1 MNGYWPRPNGL
12 FQGLKTKTLGCF
24 LLIVLLNASLIF
36 SLTRVAASEQLAL
49 TDAEKLIALTNQAR
63 LENNLPPLFLNAA
76 LNQAAFNKAKN
87 LLKEQYFSH
96 NSPEGKKFSQW
107 IAEVDYP
114 YLIIG
119 ENLAMGFNSDDAI
132 IQAWL
137 ASPKHQQN
145 ILDPRFKEIGLVVL
159 KGEFNG
165 ETVKM
170 VVQIFGATDE
180 PALTEVFLPY
190 QELPQ
195 ADLKKIL
202 KISA

>member
-1 MNGYWPRPNGL
+1 MNSYWARLNGG
-12 FQGLKTKTLGCF
+12 FPALKTKTLGYF
-24 LLIVLLNASLIF
+24 LLIVLLNASLVF
-36 SLTRVAASEQLAL
+36 SLTRIASSEQLAL

-63 LENNLPPLFLNAA
+63 LENNLPPLVLNAA

-137 ASPKHQQN
+137 ASPKHRQN
-145 ILDPRFKEIGLVVL
+145 ILEPRFKEIGLVVL

-165 ETVKM
+165 EIAKM
-170 VVQIFGATDE
+170 VVQIFGATNKR
-180 PALTEVFLPY
+180 ALSEVFLPY
-190 QELPQ
+190 QDLPQ
-195 ADLKKIL
+195 AALKKIF
-202 KISA
+202 KINA